1 MFEGKGLETDLLL
14 LGALLLT
21 GLGAGMIDAMAG
33 GGGLITLPVLLASG
47 LSPVEALATN
57 KLQGSFGTLAASAY
71 FVRKRLVDLRQ
82 MRTMILCTFAGSA
95 SGTLLVQ
102 TIDNSL
108 LATVMPLLLIAIAL
122 YFALSPRVGDED
134 RGRRIAV
141 LLFSTLVTGLIG
153 FYDGFFG
160 PGTGTFFTL
169 AFVTLAGFGLA
180 RATAHTKILNFTS
193 NLASL
198 LLFLLSGH
206 IVWLAGLA
214 MALGQ
219 LVGGQIGARLVV
231 SRGTR
236 LVRPLIVCMTLA
248 MSGKLLWDRFI

>member
-1 MFEGKGLETDLLL
+1 MEIDLLL
-14 LGALLLT
+14 LGILLLT

-57 KLQGSFGTLAASAY
+57 KLQGSCGTLAASAY
-71 FVRKRLVDLRQ
+71 FVRKGLVDLHA
-82 MRTMILCTFAGSA
+82 MRTMIAFTFIGSV

-102 TIDNSL
+102 AIDNSR

-122 YFALSPRVGDED
+122 YFALSPKISDED
-134 RGRRIAV
+134 RGRRIGV
-141 LLFSTLVTGLIG
+141 LLFSTLITTLIG

-193 NLASL
+193 NVASL
-198 LLFLLSGH
+198 LFFLLSGH
-206 IVWLAGLA
+206 IVWLAGLT
-214 MALGQ
+214 MAVGQ
-219 LVGGQIGARLVV
+219 LIGGQIGARLVV

-236 LVRPLIVCMTLA
+236 LIRPLIVCMTLA
-248 MSGKLLWDRFI
+248 MSGKLLWDRLM